1 MELVNVNSSNIKS
14 IGYENN
20 TLVVKFN
27 TGSIYWYSNV
37 PQNVY
42 EELLNA
48 PSKGHYLNESVKNK
62 YADCRLSD

>member
-1 MELVNVNSSNIKS
+1 MELVNVNSSNLKS

-27 TGSIYWYSNV
+27 NGGIYWYSNV
-37 PQNVY
+37 PQNIY

-48 PSKGHYLNESVKNK
+48 PSKGRYLNENIINK
-62 YADCRLSD
+62 YTHCKLNG